1 MKTPRHDPA
10 FWMVGQFPD
19 RERPVFREG
28 CYICEDDEFR
38 TMGLPLC
45 FPCFKCKGHVAADD
59 DCCDDCGA
67 DQRDDPS
74 LYPE

>member
-45 FPCFKCKGHVAADD
+45 FP
-59 DCCDDCGA
+59 
-67 DQRDDPS
+67 
-74 LYPE
+74 